1 MRAPALPRG
10 REGFTLVEVLVASI
24 IVAMIG
30 AAIAAAL
37 SAAFQAWSWS
47 DRKSELV
54 QRGRFAID
62 RMVFWTR
69 MTNRVLIPF
78 QYRYKDVG
86 IARDVLAVAGCGQS
100 AFDADGDG
108 LYDEDTGADATNDGA
123 SGIVGIDDDGNGQ
136 TDEASSG
143 NDDEDKLSFWQWTDE
158 DALDGA
164 YTAIGLWADLDYWVD
179 EDWGADMNGDN
190 KPGVSGVDDDG
201 DWSVDEGSS
210 QNDDEDTTT
219 AGVERINEDPI
230 SPFVWYLDKT
240 ATPWSLVERSPLTGT
255 NVIAT
260 GVTAFSVTRTTN
272 AEGGHQIAISLTL
285 ADADGETLTFST
297 TVRPRNQARLYI
309 PDA

>member
-1 MRAPALPRG
+1 
-10 REGFTLVEVLVASI
+10 
-24 IVAMIG
+24 
-30 AAIAAAL
+30 
-37 SAAFQAWSWS
+37 
-47 DRKSELV
+47 
-54 QRGRFAID
+54 
-62 RMVFWTR
+62 
-69 MTNRVLIPF
+69 
-78 QYRYKDVG
+78 
-86 IARDVLAVAGCGQS
+86 AGCGQS

-123 SGIVGIDDDGNGQ
+123 SGIVGIDDNGNGQ

-190 KPGVSGVDDDG
+190 KPGVSGADDDG

-210 QNDDEDTTT
+210 QNDDEDATA

-240 ATPWSLVERSPLTGT
+240 VTPWNLMERSPISGT
-255 NVIAT
+255 NVIAK
-260 GVTAFSVTRTTN
+260 GVTAFAATRWTN
-272 AEGGHQIAISLTL
+272 ADGGHLLTISFTL
-285 ADADGETLTFST
+285 QDSEGETLTFT
-297 TVRPRNQARLYI
+297 TVVTPRNQPRLYI